1 MNIKDISQLL
11 VKVPL
16 FNGYS
21 ISSVTSFLKETEYQI
36 RTYKKNEIIF
46 FRGDIITNVNIL
58 IKGTLVAEMQKFNGD
73 SIVIG
78 HIKINEIL
86 APAFN
91 FGEDNTFPVDLITL
105 EETNLLVIDRNKF
118 FNLIQ
123 KNKRLLKFY

>member
-21 ISSVTSFLKETEYQI
+21 ISSVISFLKETEYQI

-73 SIVIG
+73 SSY
-78 HIKINEIL
+78 
-86 APAFN
+86 
-91 FGEDNTFPVDLITL
+91 
-105 EETNLLVIDRNKF
+105 
-118 FNLIQ
+118 
-123 KNKRLLKFY
+123 KNK